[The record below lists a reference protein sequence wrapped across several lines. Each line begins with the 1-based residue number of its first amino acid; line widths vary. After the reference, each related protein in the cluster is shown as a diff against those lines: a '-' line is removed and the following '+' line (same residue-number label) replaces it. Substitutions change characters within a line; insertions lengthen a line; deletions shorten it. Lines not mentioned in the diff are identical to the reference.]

1 MESFDCIKK
10 QRIETP
16 EKIKKF
22 FIEYEE
28 LCRKHGVSLS
38 HEDYHG
44 SFIVE
49 EFSTD
54 NIDWV
59 KDAYMNIDNKNE
71 VIE

>member
-16 EKIKKF
+16 KKIEKF

-28 LCRKHGVSLS
+28 LCRKYGISLS
-38 HEDYHG
+38 HEDCCG

-54 NIDWV
+54 NISWV
-59 KDAYMNIDNKNE
+59 KDACIKVDNVNG